1 MSKIAG
7 NDEVLR
13 DEMIHLAHRA
23 AHPDRYPLREAL
35 LKRHGN
41 SKRAERARDHVCDIN
56 CCIQHM
62 HLTIMCSRRKLRS
75 CSKLIPYGTIT
86 SLIVI

>member
-41 SKRAERARDHVCDIN
+41 SKRAERARDYVCDIN
-56 CCIQHM
+56 CCQLLHSAYSSDYYV
-62 HLTIMCSRRKLRS
+62 LAQKATL
-75 CSKLIPYGTIT
+75 
-86 SLIVI
+86 VQ